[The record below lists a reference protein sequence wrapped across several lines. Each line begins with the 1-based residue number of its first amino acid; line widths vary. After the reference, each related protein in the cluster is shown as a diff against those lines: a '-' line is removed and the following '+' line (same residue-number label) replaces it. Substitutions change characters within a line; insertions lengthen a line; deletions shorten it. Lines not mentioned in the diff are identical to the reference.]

1 MMMMG
6 PTRSFN
12 INHNDEENVAPNVP
26 TSTIAIIANDEEQQ
40 QQPPHQHGDI
50 ESPSLLVSTKSD
62 PLLPQHSNRIDVISK
77 MIGKFIGRIL
87 IALIGVLL
95 GLVTIIPNMFM
106 MDSGTDIATTA
117 ASIGIFASLTF
128 VIGGVLGAIFKTW
141 WGLLPGL
148 VLQIIALMMLPRQ

>member
-1 MMMMG
+1 ME
-6 PTRSFN
+6 PTRSFRR
-12 INHNDEENVAPNVP
+12 NDEEIVVPNVP
-26 TSTIAIIANDEEQQ
+26 SSTIAIIANDEEQQQ

-62 PLLPQHSNRIDVISK
+62 PLLPQHSYRIDVVSM
-77 MIGKFIGRIL
+77 MIDIIGRML

-95 GLVTIIPNMFM
+95 GFITIIPNMFM

-117 ASIGIFASLTF
+117 ASIGILASFTF